1 MRDEALV
8 GRGTC
13 ASSSKVQ
20 YAAAIPEFRKRGKDE
35 NVMEIRSSADR
46 LAHERGARIAKST
59 LVVVGF
65 ADQFKAEEVRLRLRK
80 LQREDLIDLEEAV
93 VAVKDA
99 KGKVKL
105 HQALDPTAGEAI
117 RGGLCG
123 MLVGMLFLSPLLG
136 AVIGARGGT
145 VSGALHDMGIDDQ
158 FMRDLEATMTPG
170 SSALFV
176 LVRSA
181 APDRVLSELKGTGGK
196 ILKASLS
203 HEDADRLQ
211 AALSAAR
218 V

>member
-1 MRDEALV
+1 
-8 GRGTC
+8 
-13 ASSSKVQ
+13 
-20 YAAAIPEFRKRGKDE
+20 
-35 NVMEIRSSADR
+35 
-46 LAHERGARIAKST
+46 
-59 LVVVGF
+59 VGF
-65 ADQFKAEEVRLRLRK
+65 DDSFKAEEVRLRLRK

-105 HQALDPTAGEAI
+105 HQALDPTAGEAV

-145 VSGALHDMGIDDQ
+145 VSGALQDMGIDDQ
-158 FMRDLEATMTPG
+158 FMSDLEATMTPG

-181 APDRVLSELKGTGGK
+181 APDRVLAELKGTGGK

-203 HEDADRLQ
+203 HEDTDRLQ

-218 V
+218 G